1 MPIVK
6 NLCRVGN
13 STALVIDKVLLE
25 ALDLNPEA
33 PVQIEVDG
41 PGKRL
46 IISAAAKDSAL
57 RPEVMAAFEKVVK
70 RHAKSLKR
78 LAE

>member
-13 STALVIDKVLLE
+13 STALVIDKVLLD
-25 ALDLNPEA
+25 ALDLSPDS

-41 PGKRL
+41 QGKRL
-46 IISAAAKDSAL
+46 IISAAGATKGA
-57 RPEVMAAFEKVVK
+57 RPHVMAAYQKAKKRYDKVF
-70 RHAKSLKR
+70 KR